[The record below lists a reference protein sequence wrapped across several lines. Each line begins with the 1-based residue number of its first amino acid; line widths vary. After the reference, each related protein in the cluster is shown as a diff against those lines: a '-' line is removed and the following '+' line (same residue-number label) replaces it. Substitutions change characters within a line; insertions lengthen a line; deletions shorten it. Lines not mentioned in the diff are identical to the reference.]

1 LDTLILVHDRLSNAV
16 ILFMAVVGAWGMLAY
31 FRGDD
36 LGGSL
41 GGTFVIGQL
50 LLVAQ
55 TVFGVILLFMGGRPL
70 DSLHYMYGIVIVLLL
85 PFAYT
90 FVRERAPRTGL
101 LLCSSAALLIAA
113 LAWRATITGG
123 G

>member
-1 LDTLILVHDRLSNAV
+1 
-16 ILFMAVVGAWGMLAY
+16 
-31 FRGDD
+31 
-36 LGGSL
+36 
-41 GGTFVIGQL
+41 
-50 LLVAQ
+50 
-55 TVFGVILLFMGGRPL
+55 
-70 DSLHYMYGIVIVLLL
+70 MYGIVIVLLL